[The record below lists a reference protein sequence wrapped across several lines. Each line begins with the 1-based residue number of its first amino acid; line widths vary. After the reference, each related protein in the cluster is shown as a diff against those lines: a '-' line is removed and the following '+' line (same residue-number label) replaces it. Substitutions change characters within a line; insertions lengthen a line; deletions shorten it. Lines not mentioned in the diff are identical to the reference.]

1 MRLLHSLVL
10 ILLTGVVCAI
20 PCRGGETATLR
31 NGFSIH
37 YVRHEAVGEVTRLFL
52 SDAQDSF
59 VDVPSEEILVI
70 EQDSVAPTAV
80 SPEAAP
86 KPGRHPLDL
95 DEALSAASYHNNLS
109 PELVRSVVRA
119 ESGFNPNARSGKG
132 AQGLMQLM
140 PQTASQM
147 GVKNPLDPV
156 ENLEGGTR
164 YLSELLGRYNNDLP
178 IALAAYNAG
187 PERVQQYHGIPP
199 YPETIAYVN
208 KILRDLYQPKAYPPS
223 ATPRTNT
230 QKSSKVKPANP
241 KSKAKP
247 THAVPVS
254 RQTAHSK
261 VETVPTVPTTH
272 EMSEGN

>member
-1 MRLLHSLVL
+1 MRIRHSVLVVFAL
-10 ILLTGVVCAI
+10 VVVSAK
-20 PCRGGETATLR
+20 PCFGGETATLR

-37 YVRHEAVGEVTRLFL
+37 YVNRESLGEVTRLFL
-52 SDAQDSF
+52 SDSKDSF
-59 VDVPSEEILVI
+59 VDVPTDDILEI
-70 EQDSVAPTAV
+70 EQDTTPAV
-80 SPEAAP
+80 SPEIPP
-86 KPGRHPLDL
+86 KHGPQAVDL

-119 ESGFNPNARSGKG
+119 ESGFNPNARSVKG

-199 YPETIAYVN
+199 FPETVAYVN
-208 KILRDLYQPKAYPPS
+208 RILRDLYQPTARPGA
-223 ATPRTNT
+223 ATKKTTNT
-230 QKSSKVKPANP
+230 TKKPSTRA
-241 KSKAKP
+241 

-254 RQTAHSK
+254 RSAANAKREAIPATPM
-261 VETVPTVPTTH
+261 VH
-272 EMSEGN
+272 EVAQGN

>member
-1 MRLLHSLVL
+1 MKLRHSVVL
-10 ILLTGVVCAI
+10 ILLTAVVCAL

-37 YVRHEAVGEVTRLFL
+37 YVRHEAVGEITRLFL
-52 SDAQDSF
+52 SDSQDSF
-59 VDVPSEEILVI
+59 VDVPTEEIMEI
-70 EQDSVAPTAV
+70 ERDSVAPTAL
-80 SPEAAP
+80 SPEVAP
-86 KPGRHPLDL
+86 KPGRQAVDL

-119 ESGFNPNARSGKG
+119 ESGFNPKARSGKG

-147 GVKNPLDPV
+147 GVKNPFDPV

-164 YLSELLGRYNNDLP
+164 YLSALLGRYNNDLP

-208 KILRDLYQPKAYPPS
+208 KILRDLYQPKPYPPG
-223 ATPRTNT
+223 AAPRTNT
-230 QKSSKVKPANP
+230 QKTSNAKAPNA
-241 KSKAKP
+241 KSNAKP
-247 THAVPVS
+247 TRAAPS
-254 RQTAHSK
+254 RQTAHAR
-261 VETVPTVPTTH
+261 VEEIPTVPSTH
-272 EMSEGN
+272 EVAEGN

>member
-1 MRLLHSLVL
+1 MRIRHSLLAVFL
-10 ILLTGVVCAI
+10 FAMVSAP
-20 PCRGGETATLR
+20 PCFGGETATLR

-37 YVRHEAVGEVTRLFL
+37 YVDRESLGEVTRLFL
-52 SDAQDSF
+52 SDSKDSF
-59 VDVPSEEILVI
+59 VDVPTDDIQEI
-70 EQDSVAPTAV
+70 EQDTTPAV
-80 SPEAAP
+80 SPEIPP
-86 KPGRHPLDL
+86 KHGPQAVDL

-119 ESGFNPNARSGKG
+119 ESGFNPKARSMKG

-164 YLSELLGRYNNDLP
+164 YLRELLGRYNNDLP

-199 YPETIAYVN
+199 FPETIAYVN
-208 KILRDLYQPKAYPPS
+208 RILRDLYQPTAAPRA
-223 ATPRTNT
+223 ATKKTVSNT
-230 QKSSKVKPANP
+230 KQSSTKPA
-241 KSKAKP
+241 
-247 THAVPVS
+247 HAVPVS
-254 RQTAHSK
+254 RSSK
-261 VETVPTVPTTH
+261 KAKAEVIQATPIVH
-272 EMSEGN
+272 EVAQGN

>member
-1 MRLLHSLVL
+1 
-10 ILLTGVVCAI
+10 
-20 PCRGGETATLR
+20 LR

-37 YVRHEAVGEVTRLFL
+37 YVRHEAVGEITRLFL
-52 SDAQDSF
+52 SDSQDSF
-59 VDVPSEEILVI
+59 VDVPTEEILEI
-70 EQDSVAPTAV
+70 ERDSVAPTAL
-80 SPEAAP
+80 SPEVAP
-86 KPGRHPLDL
+86 KPGRHAVDL
-95 DEALSAASYHNNLS
+95 DEALSAASYRNNLS

-147 GVKNPLDPV
+147 GVRNPFDPV

-164 YLSELLGRYNNDLP
+164 YLSALLGRYNNDLP

-208 KILRDLYQPKAYPPS
+208 KILRDLYQPKPYQPS

-230 QKSSKVKPANP
+230 P
-241 KSKAKP
+241 KTSKAKAANTKSNAKP
-247 THAVPVS
+247 TRAVPVS
-254 RQTAHSK
+254 RPTARAK
-261 VETVPTVPTTH
+261 VEAIPGVPTTH
-272 EMSEGN
+272 EVAEGN